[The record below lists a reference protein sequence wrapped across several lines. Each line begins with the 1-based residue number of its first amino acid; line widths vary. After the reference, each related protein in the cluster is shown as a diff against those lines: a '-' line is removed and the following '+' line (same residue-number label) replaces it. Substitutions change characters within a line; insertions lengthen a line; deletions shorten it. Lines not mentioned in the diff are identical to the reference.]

1 MKVNIVAVGK
11 IKEKFFTDAISEY
24 AKRLSKFCDFNIIE
38 VDESSNITNIQLKKE
53 KEGELLLSKAKG
65 YIIALDGGGKLLSS
79 EDLAELLKTNMTNGE
94 SEFSFVIGGSNG
106 LSDLVKTKA
115 NKIVSF
121 GKITFPHQLFRVV
134 LSEQIYRAF
143 TINNHINY
151 HK

>member
-11 IKEKFFTDAISEY
+11 IKEKFFTDAIAEY

>member
-11 IKEKFFTDAISEY
+11 IKEKFFTNAISEY

-38 VDESSNITNIQLKKE
+38 VDESSNITNIELKKE